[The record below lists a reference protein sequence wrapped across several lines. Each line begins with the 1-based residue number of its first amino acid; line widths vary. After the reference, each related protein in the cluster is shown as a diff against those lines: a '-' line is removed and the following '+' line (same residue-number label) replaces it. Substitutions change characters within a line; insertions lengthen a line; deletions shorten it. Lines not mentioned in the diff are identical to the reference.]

1 MVEVDIDDV
10 DRYGRGVAR
19 IFKQG
24 KDINYTQLAKGYEW
38 YYPQYARKSQSDA
51 EFKRY
56 QKAMAAARA
65 KQQGLWQQSQPKEP
79 WD

>member
-1 MVEVDIDDV
+1 MEVDIDDV
-10 DRYGRGVAR
+10 DRYDRGVAR

-24 KDINYTQLAKGYEW
+24 KDINYTQLAKGYAW
-38 YYPQYARKSQSDA
+38 HFPQYARKSQSDA

-56 QKAMAAARA
+56 QKVMAAART